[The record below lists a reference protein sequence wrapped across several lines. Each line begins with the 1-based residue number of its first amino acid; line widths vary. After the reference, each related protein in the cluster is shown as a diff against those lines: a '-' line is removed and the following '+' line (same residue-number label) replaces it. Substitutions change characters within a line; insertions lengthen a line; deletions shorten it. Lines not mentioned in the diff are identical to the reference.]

1 MGGGSRGGHLHSRAR
16 GTGELGDGSSAAGAR
31 AIPSLA
37 WLHARVHYA
46 GQHGQC
52 AVCGPCNAAACS
64 GVLLRLPTIDGSLEA
79 SLEDALDDAEHA
91 VGLHRARL
99 HLPAEQ
105 KQTGHGELVP
115 LPLPCHGLQAE
126 LLVLGMVSTTETY
139 DPTTLL
145 SWSMLVVPLQQPLC
159 LLHFCAT
166 CGHCKR
172 DGQTGRAPGTCRGMV
187 SLDGMRGAGG
197 RGAACRPAR
206 GPAATLSPFC

>member
-1 MGGGSRGGHLHSRAR
+1 MGAEAATCTREQR
-16 GTGELGDGSSAAGAR
+16 GTGELGDGPSAAGAR

-91 VGLHRARL
+91 VRLRRARL

-115 LPLPCHGLQAE
+115 LPLP
-126 LLVLGMVSTTETY
+126 
-139 DPTTLL
+139 
-145 SWSMLVVPLQQPLC
+145 
-159 LLHFCAT
+159 
-166 CGHCKR
+166 
-172 DGQTGRAPGTCRGMV
+172 
-187 SLDGMRGAGG
+187 
-197 RGAACRPAR
+197 
-206 GPAATLSPFC
+206 